1 MFDFHPGGA
10 RWRIAAPAVVAGV
23 LAATTAAAG
32 AQDGAVADPHLHHQ
46 APAATGPAPASDA
59 HAHGGM
65 ATADMRAAHGPYA
78 MAREAS
84 GTSWQPDAT
93 PMDMLHTR
101 SGDWS
106 LMLHGFAN
114 LVVDRQSG
122 PRGDRKTFSETMLMA
137 AASRPLGAG
146 ALSLRSMVSLD
157 PTMGKSGYPL
167 LLQAGESADGTTT
180 LVDRQHPHDAV
191 MELSTSYSLPIA
203 PGTSAFVYA
212 GLPGEPALGPPTFM
226 HRASGMRNP
235 EAPITHHWFDS
246 THIAFGVV
254 TAGVAAGAWK
264 AEGSWFNG
272 REPDERRWNI
282 ETRRF
287 DSWSARIGWNP
298 SPAWSLQTSY
308 GDLKSP
314 EALEPDTSV
323 RRLTA
328 SAMHQGRVAGRDWAT
343 TLAWSRNDKRAPG
356 GRSVLPG
363 VLLESSLA
371 ASEKDTVFARYER
384 VAKDELFDHHDPR
397 HGVAWR
403 VAKLSLGYVRDV
415 VSTGPLRWGI
425 GGVVALLQVPAT
437 LEPSYG
443 RRPVSAMLFVQARI
457 AP

>member
-1 MFDFHPGGA
+1 MFRFDPGRA
-10 RWRIAAPAVVAGV
+10 RWRTAARALAVAA
-23 LAATTAAAG
+23 LAATTGAG
-32 AQDGAVADPHLHHQ
+32 AQDAAPADPHQHHHPAEPTASVA
-46 APAATGPAPASDA
+46 APA
-59 HAHGGM
+59 
-65 ATADMRAAHGPYA
+65 
-78 MAREAS
+78 RESS
-84 GTSWQPDAT
+84 GTSWQPEAT

-101 SGDWS
+101 RDDWT

-122 PRGDRKTFSETMLMA
+122 PRGDRKTFSETMLMGE
-137 AASRPLGAG
+137 ASRPWGAG
-146 ALSLRSMVSLD
+146 ALTLRSMFSLD

-167 LLQAGESADGTTT
+167 LLQSGESADGTTP
-180 LVDRQHPHDAV
+180 LIDRQHPHDAV
-191 MELSTSYSLPIA
+191 MELSARYSLPLGPDA
-203 PGTSAFVYA
+203 SAFVYG

-246 THIAFGVV
+246 THITFGVV
-254 TAGVAAGAWK
+254 TAGVTAGAWK

-272 REPDERRWNI
+272 REPDPQRWNI

-298 SPAWSLQTSY
+298 SPAWALQTSY
-308 GDLKSP
+308 GELKSP
-314 EALEPDTSV
+314 EALEPETRV

-328 SAMHQGRVAGRDWAT
+328 SAMHQGRIAGRDWAT

-356 GRSVLPG
+356 GRSLLPG

-371 ASEKDTVFARYER
+371 ASERDTVFARYEH
-384 VAKDELFDHHDPR
+384 VAKDELFDRADPR
-397 HGVAWR
+397 HDVAWR

-415 VSTGPLRWGI
+415 LKTGPVRWGV
-425 GGVVALLQVPAT
+425 GGVVGLARVPAG
-437 LEPSYG
+437 LEAEYG